1 MWVALLIMLREGIE
15 AALIV
20 GIVAGFLR
28 QSGHMHLMSRVW
40 TGAFLAALLCTVIG
54 YGIHKLTGE
63 IPQKEQEF
71 VVGVIGLVAV
81 AMLTYMVIW
90 MGKAAK
96 GIKDSLQT
104 SVQSALNQ
112 GNKQGWALVLM
123 AFLAV
128 LREGLESVFFL
139 IAVFEQSPDSKMP
152 IGAVAGLLLA
162 ALIGWLIY
170 QCGVRINLARFFK
183 ITGVFLIFVAAG
195 LFAGSFRALHE
206 AGIWNIGQTVLA
218 DFSPILHENSALGV
232 VLSGFLGYTDHP
244 VTSDVVLY
252 FLYLIPALLVFLTGS
267 KTKTA

>member
-28 QSGHMHLMSRVW
+28 QSGHLHLMNKVW
-40 TGAFLAALLCTVIG
+40 TGTVLAALLCAVIG
-54 YGIHKLTGE
+54 YGIHKITGE
-63 IPQKEQEF
+63 IPQKQQEF

-96 GIKDSLQT
+96 SIKHSLEN
-104 SVQSALNQ
+104 SVQTALNQ
-112 GNKQGWALVLM
+112 GDKQGFALVLM

-139 IAVFEQSPDSKMP
+139 IAVFEQSPDSRMP
-152 IGAVAGLLLA
+152 MGAVMGLLLA
-162 ALIGWLIY
+162 VAIGWLIY
-170 QCGVRINLARFFK
+170 QGGVRINLGRFFK
-183 ITGVFLIFVAAG
+183 VTGVFLIFVAAG

-252 FLYLIPALLVFLTGS
+252 FLYLIPALSVFFIS
-267 KTKTA
+267 SQTKTA